1 MKRSRSDGPS
11 RTDHDAPEAYSSFLN
26 ETRAIE
32 GAAGASGPK
41 GEGERCDRSVCGG
54 DRHIS
59 QSATPSITA
68 YRDGPF
74 LLRGPIVLIDEDGQ
88 EIEARRRIIPLC
100 RCGKSRMKPL
110 CDGTH
115 QAMRVEARAG
125 ADASLASTTLP
136 AAVDRRDIERPP

>member
-1 MKRSRSDGPS
+1 MKRIRSDGPS
-11 RTDHDAPEAYSSFLN
+11 RTDHDAPEARSSFLN
-26 ETRAIE
+26 ETRAVE
-32 GAAGASGPK
+32 GAGASGSK
-41 GEGERCDRSVCGG
+41 GEGERCNRSVRGG
-54 DRHIS
+54 DRHSS

-88 EIEARRRIIPLC
+88 EIEVRRRIIPLC

-115 QAMRVEARAG
+115 QAMRAEAQAG